1 MMINLILFQKM
12 SKDFRPF
19 QNGLRYLNTWKIT
32 SLQMVSFF
40 SKKNTLPLK
49 MRSYGLMNSKDSYFS
64 LMVKPPLVV
73 LLLVLWVLNI
83 LNIKRDNLGRILV
96 IEVKI
101 DENWR
106 KFVLINIYNAN
117 TESEQLHTLNDLI
130 NIPET
135 FEDIQNKSVV

>member
-1 MMINLILFQKM
+1 MINLILFQKM

-117 TESEQLHTLNDLI
+117 TESEQLYTLNDLI

>member
-1 MMINLILFQKM
+1 MMINLILFQTM

>member
-1 MMINLILFQKM
+1 
-12 SKDFRPF
+12 
-19 QNGLRYLNTWKIT
+19 
-32 SLQMVSFF
+32 MVSFF

-49 MRSYGLMNSKDSYFS
+49 IRSYGLMNSKDSYFS

-101 DENWR
+101 DEN
-106 KFVLINIYNAN
+106 
-117 TESEQLHTLNDLI
+117 
-130 NIPET
+130 
-135 FEDIQNKSVV
+135 

>member
-1 MMINLILFQKM
+1 MINLILFQTM

-135 FEDIQNKSVV
+135 FEDIQNKSAV

>member
-1 MMINLILFQKM
+1 MINLILFQKM

>member
-1 MMINLILFQKM
+1 MTNLILFQTM

-49 MRSYGLMNSKDSYFS
+49 IRSYGLMNSKDSYFS

>member
-1 MMINLILFQKM
+1 MINLILFQKM

-101 DENWR
+101 DENWQ

>member
-1 MMINLILFQKM
+1 MINLILFQTM